1 MKKTCAYIVVCA
13 LLVLT
18 GVILVKSL
26 HHEQRKDTSI
36 LSDQA
41 KSLASL
47 LPEGFDMPA
56 PIPIPAEVV
65 DPFAFEVLSAPMV
78 TLPLALPQLLVEPAE
93 EQSVPELVIP
103 ESVISES
110 IITVP
115 SSIVPQSFV
124 VAMTD
129 RETLST
135 PALAVPSSPATVAT
149 PSYIYFY
156 TGIPV
161 RPVPMATPPMP
172 IAPMNTMFYAGGFSS
187 VTVVPT
193 PVAQTPVAQMQVVPI
208 FTPRTVP
215 SRVGAPK
222 LVYSNGVVI
231 KPKVYFP
238 NQPFRNTLRGV
249 TP

>member
-1 MKKTCAYIVVCA
+1 MKKTCVCIVVCTP
-13 LLVLT
+13 LVLA

-26 HHEQRKDTSI
+26 PHEQCKDTSI

-41 KSLASL
+41 ELLAFL
-47 LPEGFDMPA
+47 LPEGFDIPVQAPAETADPFVFEVSAPPA
-56 PIPIPAEVV
+56 P
-65 DPFAFEVLSAPMV
+65 
-78 TLPLALPQLLVEPAE
+78 LPLAPPQLLVESAE
-93 EQSVPELVIP
+93 ERSVPAPIP
-103 ESVISES
+103 
-110 IITVP
+110 P
-115 SSIVPQSFV
+115 PSIVPQSFV

-129 RETLST
+129 VETP
-135 PALAVPSSPATVAT
+135 PAPASEAPSSPATAAS

-161 RPVPMATPPMP
+161 RPTPTTTSP
-172 IAPMNTMFYAGGFSS
+172 IPVSPASTIFYTGGFAS

-193 PVAQTPVAQMQVVPI
+193 PVAKTHVVPI
-208 FTPRTVP
+208 FTPQTVP

-222 LVYSNGVVI
+222 WVYSNGVVI

-238 NQPFRNTLRGV
+238 HQPFRNALRGV